1 MPGRISCLAPQTVSV
16 AEVLAD
22 ALAALHETG
31 YPSDEMHGDGPVRRT
46 YARRAVCCG

>member
-16 AEVLAD
+16 AAVLAD

-31 YPSDEMHGDGPVRRT
+31 YLHGDGPVRRT